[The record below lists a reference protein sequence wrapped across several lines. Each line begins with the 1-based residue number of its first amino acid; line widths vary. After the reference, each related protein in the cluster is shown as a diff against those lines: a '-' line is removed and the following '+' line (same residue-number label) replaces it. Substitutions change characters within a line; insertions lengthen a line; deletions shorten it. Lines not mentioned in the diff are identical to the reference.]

1 MGSIDFNKLW
11 QNFLDTVTNH
21 YADFNGRVGRPQFWY
36 YMLVAGVILLG
47 VHIVANLLW
56 IHLLSFLAL
65 LALLL
70 PNAGMAM
77 RRLQDTGRS
86 GTLVWGALIP
96 LAVIFAVT
104 ILSLI
109 GGLLGIMFLLG
120 FLFTFGIVLYLI
132 ALGFGIAVLYFCA
145 QPGMTE
151 ANQYGP
157 VPPVFDPTMA
167 TPAAPTPPPATPAA

>member
-21 YADFNGRVGRPQFWY
+21 YADFNGRVGRAQFWY
-36 YMLVAGVILLG
+36 YVLVQVAIMIVLG
-47 VHIVANLLW
+47 VVQRILW
-56 IHLLSFLAL
+56 TDILTALAG

-70 PNAGMAM
+70 PSAGMAA

-86 GTLVWGALIP
+86 GALVWGALIP
-96 LAVIFAVT
+96 VGILFAVT

-109 GGLLGIMFLLG
+109 GGLIGAMFLLT
-120 FLFTFGIVLYLI
+120 FFFTIGILIDLI

-145 QPGMTE
+145 QPGMPE

-167 TPAAPTPPPATPAA
+167 TPAAPTPPPAA

>member
-21 YADFNGRVGRPQFWY
+21 YADFNGRVGRAQFWY

-56 IHLLSFLAL
+56 IHVLGFLAS

-70 PNAGMAM
+70 PNAGMSA

-86 GTLVWGALIP
+86 GTLVWIAFIPAAIAMLTNVGGIFGLFFFFTIGWLMGLIAFIAIIALI
-96 LAVIFAVT
+96 
-104 ILSLI
+104 
-109 GGLLGIMFLLG
+109 
-120 FLFTFGIVLYLI
+120 
-132 ALGFGIAVLYFCA
+132 YFCV
-145 QPGMTE
+145 QPGMPE

-167 TPAAPTPPPATPAA
+167 TPAAPTPPPAAPTA